1 MTEQGREQGVLL
13 PFYLVADVSYSMD
26 GEKLARVNE
35 ILTDL
40 VDALAKNP
48 ILSDKVRFGMI
59 DFADDA
65 RVVLTL
71 CDLAEQ
77 DRLPMLT
84 CRGGT
89 SFAAAFDMVR
99 KQIESDASQLR
110 ADGFKVHRPAMFF
123 LSDGQPTDDTPV
135 WQSAFAALTEYDRQ
149 SGTGNKWYP
158 NVIPFGVGDADPAT
172 MAQLIYPKK
181 RSKMYMSAEGA
192 DAAGAIRSMAEIL
205 IASVLSSG
213 YSAAE
218 GGSGI
223 VLPDKDEVPD
233 NVDVYD
239 DWLE

>member
-1 MTEQGREQGVLL
+1 MSETAREQGVLL
-13 PFYLVADVSYSMD
+13 PFYLVADVSYSME
-26 GEKLARVNE
+26 GNKLDQVNN
-35 ILTDL
+35 ILPDL
-40 VDALAKNP
+40 VDALIKNP
-48 ILSDKVRFGMI
+48 ILSDKVRFGLI

-65 RVVLTL
+65 RVVMPL

-77 DRLPMLT
+77 DQLPMLT
-84 CRGGT
+84 TRGGT
-89 SFAAAFDMVR
+89 SFAAAFGMVR
-99 KQIESDASQLR
+99 QQIESDGSQLR

-135 WQSAFAALTEYDRQ
+135 WQSAFAGLTEYDRQ

-158 NVIPFGVGDADPAT
+158 NVIPFGVEDADPAI
-172 MAQLIYPKK
+172 MGHLIFPKK
-181 RSKMYMSAEGA
+181 RSKMYMMAEGA

-223 VLPDKDEVPD
+223 ILPGKEDVPE

-239 DWLE
+239 DWIE